1 MYGISQKLKNVL
13 KNRIKILI
21 SPILYETIDFM
32 IDNLLVDNN
41 SSSKYFSLISNVQSS
56 VRQLVRNVVITT
68 FEQVLASQAEQIDT
82 KANNLD
88 NLSSFGK
95 LLSKDFGNTTENSK
109 LKVI

>member
-68 FEQVLASQAEQIDT
+68 FEQVLASQAEQVDT

-95 LLSKDFGNTTENSK
+95 LLSKDFGNITENSK